1 MKLRMTAQKNSVMI
15 DTDTDVYPFMRKV
28 VKGYCENNLIS
39 QNPFLSEK
47 VSEFSGE
54 PGVNDYGNLDGLPT
68 RSANSMEIFL
78 RDAKIEPQKALSDLK
93 RIVKSIEPSIEI
105 IT

>member
-15 DTDTDVYPFMRKV
+15 DTDTEVYPFIRRV
-28 VKGYCENNLIS
+28 VKGYCENNSIS

-47 VSEFSGE
+47 VSEISGE

-68 RSANSMEIFL
+68 RSANNIEIFL
-78 RDAKIEPQKALSDLK
+78 RNARIEPQKVLSDLK
-93 RIVKSIEPSIEI
+93 RIIKSIEPSIEI